1 MEDYQIVELYWQ
13 RNESAIQE
21 SQEKYGDYCATIANN
36 VLRVPE
42 DAEECV
48 NDTWLRAW
56 NAIPPKRPGSL
67 AIFLGRITRNL
78 AIDRYRRDRTQK
90 NGGGQIAL
98 CLEELGECVGENRP
112 IEDRLALRETVNRF
126 LQGLPEK
133 SRRIFLLRYWYV
145 MPVAE
150 IARRSGLSEGAVK
163 MSLLRLREKLKSELE
178 QEGFGL

>member
-1 MEDYQIVELYWQ
+1 MEDGQIIALYWQ

-21 SQEKYGDYCATIANN
+21 SQNKYGDYCSSIAYN
-36 VLRVPE
+36 VLHARE

-56 NAIPPKRPGSL
+56 NAMPPERPGRL
-67 AIFLGRITRNL
+67 AVFLGRITRNL

-90 NGGGQIAL
+90 NGGGQIEL
-98 CLEELGECVGENRP
+98 CLEELGECIGENRP
-112 IEDRLALRETVNRF
+112 IEDRLALREAVNRF

-133 SRRIFLLRYWYV
+133 SRRVFLLRYWYV

-163 MSLLRLREKLKSELE
+163 MSLLRVREKMKTELE